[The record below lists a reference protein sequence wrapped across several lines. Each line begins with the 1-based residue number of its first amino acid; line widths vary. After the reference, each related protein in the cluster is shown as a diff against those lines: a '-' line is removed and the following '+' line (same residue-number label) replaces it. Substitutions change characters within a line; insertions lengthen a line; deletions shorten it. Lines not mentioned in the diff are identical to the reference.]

1 MELSEIELVKR
12 IGNIMLKA
20 GITLS
25 AAESCT
31 GGMVGMLL
39 TSVPGSSE
47 WFMGSVTAYS
57 NILKTTVL
65 NIPSSLIE
73 AEGAVSRETAL
84 AMAAGIRE
92 LTGSDFSISV
102 TGIAGPGGGSA
113 EKPVGTVW
121 MAVCSSQSISA
132 EMKRFTGDRDMVRR
146 KAADYLLEKLY
157 CLLAK
162 EVK

>member
-1 MELSEIELVKR
+1 MELSEIQLVKR
-12 IGNIMLKA
+12 IGSVMLKA

-39 TSVPGSSE
+39 TSVPGSSG

-65 NIPSSLIE
+65 NVPSSLIE
-73 AEGAVSRETAL
+73 SEGAVSRETAM
-84 AMAAGIRE
+84 AMAEGIRK

-102 TGIAGPGGGSA
+102 TGVAGPGGGSV

-121 MAVCSSQSISA
+121 MAVCSSRSMSA
-132 EMKRFTGDRDMVRR
+132 EMKRFSGDRDMVRR